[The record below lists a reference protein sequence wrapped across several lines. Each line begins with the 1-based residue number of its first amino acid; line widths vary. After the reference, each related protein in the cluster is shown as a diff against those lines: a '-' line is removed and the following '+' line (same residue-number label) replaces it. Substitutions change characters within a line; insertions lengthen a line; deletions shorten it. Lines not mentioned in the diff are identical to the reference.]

1 MNFRIKLRSE
11 LVKRHDLVLE
21 VPPCMKQSGK
31 RLGQRLLLRNP
42 EPPMVSWT
50 CQFGVWEWDS
60 QAEEEDT
67 WDPGQKIKSSLV
79 TVKKMDSFEVM
90 VIAQLL
96 ESGQGRRTS
105 TSQVS
110 GETATTGFRFI
121 NVSCVFHGSHSLE
134 CWEHGRSAY
143 RDVRKCSCLL
153 SFLMHT
159 K

>member
-1 MNFRIKLRSE
+1 MNFRIKLWSE
-11 LVKRHDLVLE
+11 LVERHVLVLE
-21 VPPCMKQSGK
+21 VPPCMKQFGK
-31 RLGQRLLLRNP
+31 RLGQWLLLRNP
-42 EPPMVSWT
+42 EPPMISWT
-50 CQFGVWEWDS
+50 CWFGVSEWDS

-110 GETATTGFRFI
+110 GGNSNYWFPVHKGLTCLPRKPQPWVLGVRTLTP
-121 NVSCVFHGSHSLE
+121 VS
-134 CWEHGRSAY
+134 
-143 RDVRKCSCLL
+143 
-153 SFLMHT
+153 
-159 K
+159 